1 MRVKS
6 RWNVKGKDR
15 SLAETGGALAFIMWR
30 IAQNGV
36 LHLENEGFQIDTY
49 NQRLDVLAEF
59 LAFLFHYTDR
69 SVSEKLDAEG
79 REELMTAL
87 ARRLADNMQENR
99 VDSEGQKDYRGEFIS
114 LLNRRTDDYAEF
126 SLYEG
131 EPGFAFRRY
140 LGEKVTSV
148 MGPQDSKWISD
159 QMMDIEVP
167 AAIKPLN
174 KALGDLI
181 AQANSGPGEDGP
193 LSA

>member
-6 RWNVKGKDR
+6 RWNRKGKDR

-49 NQRLDVLAEF
+49 SQRLDVLSEF

-114 LLNRRTDDYAEF
+114 LLNSRTDDYAEF

-159 QMMDIEVP
+159 QVMDIEVP